1 MGASS
6 GIGYEVA
13 RLFIAEGYH
22 VGVAARR
29 MEPLKQLQ
37 ALAPTRVYVTRI
49 DVTANNACEQIR
61 HLVNMMRGMDVYC
74 HIAGV
79 GWQNGGLEPEI
90 EYTTVQTN
98 VLGFT
103 RLLDEAF
110 RLMEP
115 IGGHIAVISSIAGTK
130 GLGPAPA
137 YSASKAYQN
146 TYVEALKQLA
156 LLRKLPI
163 TFSDIRPGFVDTPL
177 LDNARF
183 PMLMSVSKVARR
195 VVKAVLRKESVVV
208 IDWRYALLTT
218 LWRCI
223 PRCLWVRFPLPLK
236 S

>member
-37 ALAPTRVYVTRI
+37 ALAPTRVYVAQI
-49 DVTANNACEQIR
+49 DVTANNACEQMR
-61 HLVNMMRGMDVYC
+61 HLVNTMGGMDVYC

-79 GWQNGGLEPEI
+79 GWQNGALEPEI
-90 EYTTVQTN
+90 EHTTVQTN

-110 RLMEP
+110 RLMGP

-208 IDWRYALLTT
+208 IDWRYALLTA

-223 PRCLWVRFPLPLK
+223 PTCLWVRFPLPLK